1 MQGRHPLPILLI
13 IFSIPNL
20 IVLLFS
26 VVDVAPPPCQGR
38 VGVSELDVRSGESW
52 GEAWSACEREV
63 GMPSVLLNIAGLRGE
78 QDWDTLYD
86 VNVVSQTLYFNHAKY
101 VTMPMN

>member
-1 MQGRHPLPILLI
+1 M
-13 IFSIPNL
+13 
-20 IVLLFS
+20 LLFS
-26 VVDVAPPPCQGR
+26 VADVAPPPCQGR

-78 QDWDTLYD
+78 HDWDTLYD
-86 VNVVSQTLYFNHAKY
+86 VNVVSQTSYFKINAKY
-101 VTMPMN
+101 VTMPMS